1 MTSPTSAPVLK
12 VDDLTV
18 SVGSTPAVKGIS
30 FDIPAGRRIGLI
42 GESGSGKTL
51 TALSVMG
58 LLPDGLSATGSVI
71 HAGQELLTL
80 EEDELCEI
88 RGDHIT
94 MIFQEPMTALNPVMR
109 IGDQVAEVQQIHR
122 GTSRSEA
129 RKHALELL
137 KQVHLPDAES
147 RMRAYPHQLSGG
159 QRQRVVIALA
169 LACDPALIIADEP
182 TTALDVTVQAQI
194 LVLLR
199 DLTTEHNTSLFLIT
213 HDLAVVASICEDVL
227 VMYGGKIVEAGPTN
241 DVFTR
246 PRHPYTAGLI
256 AAVPEIEAEQAR
268 RERLE
273 TIPGSVPGLGHFPSG
288 CVFRN
293 RCDRATEACLQ
304 PPTLTLDPATGRQV
318 ACFHPVAQPAEAG
331 AGASAVQTEVTP

>member
-1 MTSPTSAPVLK
+1 MTSPTPSSVLDI
-12 VDDLTV
+12 DDLIV

-30 FDIPAGRRIGLI
+30 FDIPAGRRVGLI

-58 LLPDGLSATGSVI
+58 LLPDGLSATGSVV
-71 HAGQELLTL
+71 HVGQDLLEL

-129 RKHALELL
+129 RKHALALL

-169 LACDPALIIADEP
+169 LACNPALIIADEP

-199 DLTTEHNTSLFLIT
+199 DLTTEHNTSLLLIT
-213 HDLAVVASICEDVL
+213 HDLAVVANVCEDVL
-227 VMYGGKIVEAGPTN
+227 VMYGGKIVESGTTA
-241 DVFTR
+241 DVFAR

-256 AAVPEIEAEQAR
+256 AAVPEIEAGLER
-268 RERLE
+268 RERLA
-273 TIPGSVPGLGHFPSG
+273 TIPGAVPGLGQFPSG

-293 RCDRATEACLQ
+293 RCDRASEACLQ
-304 PPTLTLDPATGRQV
+304 PPVLTVEASTGRRV
-318 ACFHPVAQPAEAG
+318 ACFHPVDDAVDAIPAAP
-331 AGASAVQTEVTP
+331 TEVTP